1 MTRSTQVIHVE
12 LTDVE
17 PSDFVQVLTIVNGL
31 VFQQIDVEAVVTTH
45 PHKCDE
51 SPLCA
56 GPESMVAYRYVYP
69 EKFGA

>member
-1 MTRSTQVIHVE
+1 MTRTTQVIHVE

-17 PSDFVQVLTIVNGL
+17 PSDLVKVLTAVNDL
-31 VFQQIDVEAVVTTH
+31 VFQKVDVEAMVTTH
-45 PHKCDE
+45 PHACDE

-56 GPESMVAYRYVYP
+56 GPESMIAYRLVYP